1 MILSSI
7 IYTDLTTAFF
17 LLFFVIFV
25 FNKMDNLDSFSR
37 NFICAAF
44 FVLLLLFTEV
54 LLFFI
59 DGVPG
64 QFFHYLLYILLSI
77 TFLSGPLMAFFWFIL
92 IKNLVIPYKDYS
104 KFTNYAF
111 WLVQLVN
118 LFVVIYSFTGKGYYV
133 IKSDNVYSRGPLFFI
148 QTVLVM
154 LYIIPT
160 LVITIKNRVLI
171 EKENQ
176 AIFFN
181 C

>member
-37 NFICAAF
+37 KFICAAF

-59 DGVPG
+59 DGLPG

-77 TFLSGPLMAFFWFIL
+77 TFLSGPLMAFFWLIL
-92 IKNLVIPYKDYS
+92 VKNLVIPYKDFD
-104 KFTNYAF
+104 KH
-111 WLVQLVN
+111 V
-118 LFVVIYSFTGKGYYV
+118 
-133 IKSDNVYSRGPLFFI
+133 
-148 QTVLVM
+148 
-154 LYIIPT
+154 
-160 LVITIKNRVLI
+160 
-171 EKENQ
+171 
-176 AIFFN
+176 
-181 C
+181 